1 MSYFKH
7 KNLLANMFC
16 GRNIY
21 LLYSVFGLFE
31 LFVTTLKLMPFSC
44 NKLRD
49 SVCSPTYVGDASFK
63 LSGCSGPMLVSWTN
77 VMQVYICVLCLCCVS
92 NVDIQTCDQV
102 CADLLQV
109 LPLLPG
115 KVPQVS
121 QLQCLYYL
129 LHEGSYFSQEFFK
142 FRAFLQMFLCF
153 NGQQMLKV
161 ESWKL
166 TT

>member
-1 MSYFKH
+1 
-7 KNLLANMFC
+7 
-16 GRNIY
+16 
-21 LLYSVFGLFE
+21 
-31 LFVTTLKLMPFSC
+31 
-44 NKLRD
+44 
-49 SVCSPTYVGDASFK
+49 
-63 LSGCSGPMLVSWTN
+63 
-77 VMQVYICVLCLCCVS
+77 MQVYICVLCLCCVS

-161 ESWKL
+161 ES
-166 TT
+166 